1 MKDAWPRNNGA
12 FLYPECAILFNIIAV
27 LCRNFLYL
35 GNSKLIQAGSFDQHH
50 LGRISNHQKAT
61 DGIQTLKANSCLPKE
76 TPCSFMHAE
85 YLCPAKN
92 ADGEYVS

>member
-1 MKDAWPRNNGA
+1 MLGPATTGLFYIPNVQYY
-12 FLYPECAILFNIIAV
+12 LILFAV
-27 LCRNFLYL
+27 LCRNLFYL
-35 GNSKLIQAGSFDQHH
+35 GQSKLIQAGSFDQHH
-50 LGRISNHQKAT
+50 PGRISNHQKAT

>member
-1 MKDAWPRNNGA
+1 MLGPATTGLFYIQNVQYY
-12 FLYPECAILFNIIAV
+12 LILFAV

-61 DGIQTLKANSCLPKE
+61 DGIQTLKANSYLPKE